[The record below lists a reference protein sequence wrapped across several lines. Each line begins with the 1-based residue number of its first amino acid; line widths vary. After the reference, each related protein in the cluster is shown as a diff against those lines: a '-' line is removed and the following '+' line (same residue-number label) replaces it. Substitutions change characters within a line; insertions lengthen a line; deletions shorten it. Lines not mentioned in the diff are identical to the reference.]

1 MTGKQFL
8 SAFCYNISP
17 SGTSNML
24 NMNADQKHIL
34 VVDDEEHL
42 AIGIKFNLEAEGYV
56 VTAVGNG
63 IDAIDAANNADRPV
77 DLIVLDLML
86 PQMSGYEV
94 CEKVRQQGLAMPILM
109 LSARTLS
116 EDKTR
121 GFDVG
126 ANQYMVKPFEL
137 DELLSRIKNLLAQAR
152 PVGDVQAR
160 SNSNG
165 AASTLEHFEFGNSKI
180 NFKTYQVEVAG
191 SPVRLTDLQIRVLKY
206 FITHEGEV
214 ITRSKLL
221 EDVWDMPGNMNTR
234 APDQIMRQL
243 RKTFEPNPSSPVHFL
258 TIHIAGYRFVAA
270 P

>member
-1 MTGKQFL
+1 
-8 SAFCYNISP
+8 
-17 SGTSNML
+17 ML

-126 ANQYMVKPFEL
+126 ANQYMVCLLYTSPSPR
-137 DELLSRIKNLLAQAR
+137 DATLSR
-152 PVGDVQAR
+152 
-160 SNSNG
+160 
-165 AASTLEHFEFGNSKI
+165 
-180 NFKTYQVEVAG
+180 
-191 SPVRLTDLQIRVLKY
+191 
-206 FITHEGEV
+206 
-214 ITRSKLL
+214 
-221 EDVWDMPGNMNTR
+221 M
-234 APDQIMRQL
+234 
-243 RKTFEPNPSSPVHFL
+243 PSS
-258 TIHIAGYRFVAA
+258 A
-270 P
+270 